1 MECDRTKSL
10 RGAIRWPL
18 IALFACL
25 AAALALPAAASAGQ
39 TFGNSTP
46 IVINDGNCSS
56 EIQMPADV
64 YPSPITVSGAPTA
77 IDDVDV
83 TIAGFGHMS
92 PSDVRVLL
100 AGPAPAQPV
109 LLMHGAGGS
118 APVTGIT
125 ETFDDAA
132 TGSVPTPIVSG
143 TYKPTRTTNE
153 CSHFTANAALPAPA
167 LPGPYATTLASLK
180 GINPNGT
187 WNLYVA
193 DAFSGGTGQI
203 TGGWSLAITASNP
216 PASSS
221 PGATPVT
228 PKKKCKKKH
237 KHRAVSAKKC
247 KKRR

>member
-1 MECDRTKSL
+1 MECDRKKSP
-10 RGAIRWPL
+10 GGGIQQPL
-18 IALFACL
+18 IALFACV
-25 AAALALPAAASAGQ
+25 AAALALPPAASAGQ
-39 TFGNSTP
+39 TFGNPTP
-46 IVINDGNCSS
+46 IVINDGDCST

-64 YPSPITVSGAPTA
+64 YPSPITGSGAPTA

-118 APVTGIT
+118 APVAGIT

-132 TGSVPTPIVSG
+132 TGSVPTPIVRG

-153 CSHFTANAALPAPA
+153 CTHFTANAALPAPA
-167 LPGPYATTLASLK
+167 LPGPYATTLGSLN

-203 TGGWSLAITASNP
+203 TGGWSP
-216 PASSS
+216 PSRHRIRPFVARWRHTGHTKEEVQEEAPA
-221 PGATPVT
+221 PGRLSEEVQEA
-228 PKKKCKKKH
+228 
-237 KHRAVSAKKC
+237 
-247 KKRR
+247 